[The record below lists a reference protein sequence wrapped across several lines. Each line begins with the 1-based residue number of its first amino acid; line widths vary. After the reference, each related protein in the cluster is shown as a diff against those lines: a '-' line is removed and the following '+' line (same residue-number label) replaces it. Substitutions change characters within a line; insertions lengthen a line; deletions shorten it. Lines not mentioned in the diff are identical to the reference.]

1 MNKFRLAATSLTLA
15 ILSLTS
21 QQIHAQSAA
30 PAAPTAPSAAPASQG
45 VTQYVNANQMR
56 FPKGVAGLAD
66 GQKGKPPSNNWLRD
80 ADTDT
85 ERFRRL
91 EILLAGTEM
100 AMWEI
105 GMRYEQMYDAIK
117 VDNYDYARFNWEKIK
132 GRSNSALMKRPGR
145 TVNMEG
151 MLLDSTWQ
159 TVDDGLKTKDP
170 IKAREAFATARQICM
185 GCHIAEQMS
194 FFNQHPMFTRT
205 ESFPAAMAKK

>member
-1 MNKFRLAATSLTLA
+1 MKKLLKIAFVVSLASAAFATW
-15 ILSLTS
+15 
-21 QQIHAQSAA
+21 QVQAQS
-30 PAAPTAPSAAPASQG
+30 
-45 VTQYVNANQMR
+45 VTQYVNAANPQ
-56 FPKGVAGLAD
+56 FPKGVPGLAD
-66 GQKGKPPSNNWLRD
+66 GQKNKPPSNSWLRD

-105 GMRYEQMYDAIK
+105 GVRYEQMYDAIK
-117 VDNYDYARFNWEKIK
+117 VDNYDYARFNWDKIK
-132 GRSNSALMKRPGR
+132 GRANGALMKRPGR

-159 TVDDGLKTKDP
+159 VVDDGLKTKDP
-170 IKAREAFATARQICM
+170 VKAREAFAVARQICM
-185 GCHIAEQMS
+185 GCHVAENMA

-205 ESFPAAMAKK
+205 ESFPAVMAKK

>member
-1 MNKFRLAATSLTLA
+1 MKKSSLIAAVLAVTLTSLT
-15 ILSLTS
+15 IVNVE
-21 QQIHAQSAA
+21 AQSTAPATPAATPA
-30 PAAPTAPSAAPASQG
+30 PAAAG

-56 FPKGVAGLAD
+56 FPKGVPGLAD
-66 GQKGKPPSNNWLRD
+66 GQKAKPPSNSWLRD

-145 TVNMEG
+145 TVNMEA

-159 TVDDGLKTKDP
+159 VVDDGLKTKDP

-185 GCHIAEQMS
+185 GCHIAEQMP
-194 FFNQHPMFTRT
+194 FFNLHPMFVRT
-205 ESFPAAMAKK
+205 ESFPARTAAK